1 MQVGEFCRGQRKDED
16 ILLILDQDGAL
27 ELLNDRAD
35 PLGQVGGVLTA
46 SDETGWIMH
55 GGGAVLGSRGWR
67 RQSEDRDS
75 EQTRADAF
83 HASVA
88 SCHAPLCGMS
98 KRTQHSHV
106 CWRARLL
113 IIVTGVKGTYHN
125 SQQDCHLTGL
135 FL

>member
-35 PLGQVGGVLTA
+35 PLGTKVGGVLTGQLPRDRLDNAAA
-46 SDETGWIMH
+46 SFRD

-67 RQSEDRDS
+67 KRQSEDEKAQS
-75 EQTRADAF
+75 KPEQMLFMPQSR
-83 HASVA
+83 
-88 SCHAPLCGMS
+88 SCHARLLCGMS

-113 IIVTGVKGTYHN
+113 IIVMGSGP
-125 SQQDCHLTGL
+125 G
-135 FL
+135 